1 MQNFKKIVL
10 IQYQNLHKYFV
21 KRPVFLVLAS
31 AVSTAGTKTCFKCLQ
46 SVGIQQFKDESF
58 STREGV
64 NRASNFLL
72 QTNNITFHKKDK
84 LNW

>member
-31 AVSTAGTKTCFKCLQ
+31 AGSTAGTEACFKCLQ
-46 SVGIQQFKDESF
+46 SVGIQQFKDEGF
-58 STREGV
+58 SREGV
-64 NRASNFLL
+64 NIAIFFYRVIIFLKY
-72 QTNNITFHKKDK
+72 ITF
-84 LNW
+84 

>member
-21 KRPVFLVLAS
+21 KRPVFLVCA
-31 AVSTAGTKTCFKCLQ
+31 AAGTKTYFKCLQ

-58 STREGV
+58 SKREGI
-64 NRASNFLL
+64 NIAGNILL
-72 QTNNITFHKKDK
+72 QSSSVLKI
-84 LNW
+84 

>member
-1 MQNFKKIVL
+1 MNTYLILNFMWNFKKIVL

-31 AVSTAGTKTCFKCLQ
+31 AGFTAGSKTYFKTYFKCLQ

-58 STREGV
+58 SNKV
-64 NRASNFLL
+64 
-72 QTNNITFHKKDK
+72 
-84 LNW
+84 